1 MPTQQENRS
10 NKPVRMVAVDMD
22 GTFLNDDKTFDVE
35 RFERILTCLSR
46 HGIYFVV
53 ASGNTYTKLRQYM
66 HGFEH
71 RDIIYIAENGAYVAD
86 DSGELAVHHFAA
98 EDLPRVYEILNGM
111 PQLGIVVCTAE
122 SSFILENREKTVM
135 NIIRDYFEVQGKSLP
150 QNIDPFAFASMFYP
164 GTERIS
170 SYEQVRGVPIKFSLQ
185 VTHRDLPD
193 ATAQLRRTLPK
204 TVTPLV
210 SGFGAIDLVRAGVNK
225 ATGLKDL
232 CERLQ
237 ITPTQIVAFG
247 DSDNDLEMLSLAGT
261 GVAMAHASD
270 ELKAV
275 SQRVIGSH
283 NDGAV
288 LDYLESML
296 DELDG

>member
-98 EDLPRVYEILNGM
+98 EDLPRVYEILHGM

-122 SSFILENREKTVM
+122 SSFILENREK
-135 NIIRDYFEVQGKSLP
+135 
-150 QNIDPFAFASMFYP
+150 
-164 GTERIS
+164 
-170 SYEQVRGVPIKFSLQ
+170 
-185 VTHRDLPD
+185 
-193 ATAQLRRTLPK
+193 
-204 TVTPLV
+204 
-210 SGFGAIDLVRAGVNK
+210 
-225 ATGLKDL
+225 
-232 CERLQ
+232 RL
-237 ITPTQIVAFG
+237 
-247 DSDNDLEMLSLAGT
+247 
-261 GVAMAHASD
+261 
-270 ELKAV
+270 
-275 SQRVIGSH
+275 
-283 NDGAV
+283 
-288 LDYLESML
+288 
-296 DELDG
+296 